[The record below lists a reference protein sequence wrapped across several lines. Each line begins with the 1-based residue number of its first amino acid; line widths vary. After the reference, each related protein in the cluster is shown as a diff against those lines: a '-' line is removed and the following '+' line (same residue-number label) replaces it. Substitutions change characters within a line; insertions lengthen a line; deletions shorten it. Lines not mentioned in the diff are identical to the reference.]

1 MDKVIEK
8 ITGWSN
14 GQVRPVS
21 LSHIGDYYGRYRL
34 SDSETARL
42 MKRSL
47 KRYGQISPVVLC
59 DRAGSL
65 ELVDGFKR
73 LTAAREVGGMVT
85 LTARFLDL
93 DESHAKAAIYGL
105 NRVAGKVHEL
115 EEAWLVYALVREDA
129 LQQQEVAELLGRH
142 KSWVC
147 RRLALV
153 ERLCDSARED
163 LRLGL
168 LSSTVARQ
176 LTRLPD
182 GNQQLVLEVIRRE
195 SLCGNDVRQVI
206 DLLMNC
212 TDGRQQ
218 SYVLKHPR
226 EAISQSELK
235 TTHGRDPRLSDA
247 GNQLAKDL
255 DIVIGRLVRMQ
266 NWFLTSG
273 LAALSRLDREIVIP
287 HVRRFIRQASQATER
302 ANDFLENL
310 EEVLAHERTTTQPDH
325 RHEIPRNVDSADCEE
340 AGDSA
345 QYRPVGCTRGAH
357 ATK

>member
-1 MDKVIEK
+1 MDEAREK
-8 ITGWSN
+8 ITEWSS
-14 GQVRPVS
+14 GQVRSLS

-34 SDSETARL
+34 SDPETARL

-47 KRYGQISPVVLC
+47 KRYGQISPVVIC
-59 DRAGSL
+59 DRAGIL

-73 LTAAREVGGMVT
+73 LTAAREIGGMVT
-85 LTARFLDL
+85 LTARFLNL

-105 NRVAGKVHEL
+105 NRVAGKIHEL
-115 EEAWLVYALVREDA
+115 EEAWLVCALVREDG

-168 LSSTVARQ
+168 LSSTAARH
-176 LTRLPD
+176 LIRLPE
-182 GNQQLVLEVIRRE
+182 GNQQRVLEVMRRE
-195 SLCGNDVRQVI
+195 SLCGNDVRQVV

-212 TDGRQQ
+212 TDGVQQ

-273 LAALSRLDREIVIP
+273 LAVLSRLDREIVIP
-287 HVRRFIRQASQATER
+287 HVRRFSRQASQATEC
-302 ANDFLENL
+302 AKDFLENL
-310 EEVLAHERTTTQPDH
+310 EEVSAHERTTTQPDH
-325 RHEIPRNVDSADCEE
+325 RHEIPRHVDSTDRENAED
-340 AGDSA
+340 GA
-345 QYRPVGCTRGAH
+345 QYGPVCCTTGGH